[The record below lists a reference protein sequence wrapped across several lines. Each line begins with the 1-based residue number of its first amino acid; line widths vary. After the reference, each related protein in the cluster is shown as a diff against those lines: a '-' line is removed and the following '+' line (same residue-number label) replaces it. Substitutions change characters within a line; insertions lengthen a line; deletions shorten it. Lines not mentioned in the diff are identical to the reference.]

1 MGYEIRRVRPDDWP
15 ALREVR
21 LTALADAP
29 YAFMSTLERESG
41 YDEARWRQWI
51 AGSACFLAWDGGQPA
66 GLVGGL
72 LLDNGEWHVVS
83 MWVSPQARGSGVA
96 RQLLEAVVEHM
107 RGEGAQEITL
117 WVTDG
122 NDRARVFYER
132 AGFHLTGKRQP
143 VRPGEPL
150 MEQEMSMPVGA

>member
-1 MGYEIRRVRPDDWP
+1 MGYEIRQVHPDDWP

-21 LTALADAP
+21 LTALTDAP

-96 RQLLEAVVEHM
+96 RQLLEA
-107 RGEGAQEITL
+107 A
-117 WVTDG
+117 VTTG
-122 NDRARVFYER
+122 PACSTSAPGSFSPVSGSRCGRVSR
-132 AGFHLTGKRQP
+132 RWS
-143 VRPGEPL
+143 RR
-150 MEQEMSMPVGA
+150 